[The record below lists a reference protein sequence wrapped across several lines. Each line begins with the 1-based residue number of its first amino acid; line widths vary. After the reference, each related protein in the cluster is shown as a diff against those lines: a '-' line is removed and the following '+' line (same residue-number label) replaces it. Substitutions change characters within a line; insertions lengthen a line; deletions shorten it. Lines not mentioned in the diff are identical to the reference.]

1 MALKFYSDQ
10 ALTTEITTLTTQHPN
25 TGGSAQQKVFVANND
40 ATKRYENVS
49 VDIVDTSGSDETSYV
64 QLALDNS
71 GSPGTFGAAG
81 ATLTMSNITSANVG
95 QPFWVKVTTPSVVGS
110 QNKTDLKLDVLY
122 REFAV

>member
-25 TGGSAQQKVFVANND
+25 TGGSAQQKVYVSNND
-40 ATKRYENVS
+40 ATKRYENIS
-49 VDIVDTSGSDETSYV
+49 VDVVDTNGADDTSYV
-64 QLALDNS
+64 QLALDS
-71 GSPGTFGAAG
+71 AGSPGTFGAAG
-81 ATLTMSNITSANVG
+81 ASLTMANITTANTG
-95 QPFWVKVTTPSVVGS
+95 APFWVKVTTPSVAGS